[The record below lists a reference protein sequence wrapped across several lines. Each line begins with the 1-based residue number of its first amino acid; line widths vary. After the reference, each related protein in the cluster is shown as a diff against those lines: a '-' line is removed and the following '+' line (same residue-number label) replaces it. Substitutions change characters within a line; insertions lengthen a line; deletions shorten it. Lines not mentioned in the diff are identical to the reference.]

1 MYKHA
6 VLPTVDLL
14 SGLVYKY
21 VKAVRK
27 IHVST
32 YQPIL
37 CDTYDNG
44 NSANSLPT
52 GDLFSGLVSIQSN
65 IV

>member
-14 SGLVYKY
+14 SGLVYNY
-21 VKAVRK
+21 VKVVRK
-27 IHVST
+27 IL
-32 YQPIL
+32 L

-44 NSANSLPT
+44 NSANALPT